1 MAPPRD
7 RYRPVRGELV
17 ERLARPAVFIAE
29 ERPVCLHSILPV
41 YSTVRGAAPPRENL
55 RDLRRAERFAYA
67 LTPRLRRASIAHAAA
82 SERDAGN
89 AAIHH
94 AAMPRPAGERGGGIA
109 SANHADAWRP
119 TSQRSQPASFRKNS
133 H

>member
-29 ERPVCLHSILPV
+29 ERPVCLHSNLSV
-41 YSTVRGAAPPRENL
+41 YLTVRGPAPPRETCETCARAFCL
-55 RDLRRAERFAYA
+55 RAH
-67 LTPRLRRASIAHAAA
+67 RASGVPPTIAHAAA

>member
-1 MAPPRD
+1 MPTKHFVRLLFYGPRPCSPSRD
-7 RYRPVRGELV
+7 
-17 ERLARPAVFIAE
+17 
-29 ERPVCLHSILPV
+29 
-41 YSTVRGAAPPRENL
+41 L
-55 RDLRRAERFAYA
+55 RDLRPSVLPTRS
-67 LTPRLRRASIAHAAA
+67 PRLRRASIAHAAA